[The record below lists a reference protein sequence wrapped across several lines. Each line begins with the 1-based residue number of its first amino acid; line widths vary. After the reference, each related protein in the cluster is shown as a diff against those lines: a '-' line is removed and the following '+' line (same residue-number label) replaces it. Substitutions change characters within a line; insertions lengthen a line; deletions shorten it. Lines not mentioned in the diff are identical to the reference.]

1 MNSDVRNVKEV
12 FSKNLRNYASLK
24 NYSQRELARKI
35 NVSAPTMND
44 YFHARKF
51 PRMDRLQK
59 LADILNVRTSDLL
72 ETPLDQI
79 AGKEVF
85 AADEIIKKIIDLNL
99 PVNSLEK
106 LYGIAK
112 TMKMQHIA
120 KSIHELESIRQKLNE
135 TK

>member
-44 YFHARKF
+44 YFHAKKF
-51 PRMDRLQK
+51 PRIDRVQK
-59 LADILNVRTSDLL
+59 LADVLNVRTADLL

-79 AGKEVF
+79 AGQEIF
-85 AADEIIKKIIDLNL
+85 AADEIIKKIIDLDL

-120 KSIHELESIRQKLNE
+120 ESIHELESIRQKLDE